1 MRHSAAL
8 LRRIPGI
15 NHRLNR
21 WIVLTSNRSNWPS
34 PMKALSRRDLLKH
47 RLNAA
52 VKHSKSLTL
61 LTDEL
66 SLSIEAIHNELMG
79 IHGWSDEDAAR
90 IRRHPTAIVPF
101 IASTRG
107 FRQPHVGAIHSRW
120 TAQALLDVGKSCVVA
135 VRPTWTPAV
144 LQIHQPLR
152 AKVPNRTYKVRT
164 VTHHLTRYHRAP
176 RCHKLR

>member
-66 SLSIEAIHNELMG
+66 ALSIEAIHNELMG
-79 IHGWSDEDAAR
+79 IHGWSDEDAALSLVD
-90 IRRHPTAIVPF
+90 TL
-101 IASTRG
+101 RG
-107 FRQPHVGAIHSRW
+107 IEHSLME
-120 TAQALLDVGKSCVVA
+120 AL
-135 VRPTWTPAV
+135 V
-144 LQIHQPLR
+144 L
-152 AKVPNRTYKVRT
+152 VDGSEG
-164 VTHHLTRYHRAP
+164 
-176 RCHKLR
+176 